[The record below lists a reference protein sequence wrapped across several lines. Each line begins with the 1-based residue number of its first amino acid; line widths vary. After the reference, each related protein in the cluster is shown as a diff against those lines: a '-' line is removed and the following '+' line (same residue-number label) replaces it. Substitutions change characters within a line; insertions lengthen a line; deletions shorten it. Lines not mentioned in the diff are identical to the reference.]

1 MTHEELRKLA
11 EAATPGPWEWLSFTS
26 RNSYFPIMAENQKI
40 MVCDAGFGKAE
51 KATNNSAYIA
61 AANPQQVIALL
72 DEIAQ
77 LRAEVE
83 QSKRDAE
90 SFEFKAQRL
99 RNVVNML
106 GLEDA
111 APYSDEDLLG
121 CMGSVLGIVRRGKE
135 KEQED
140 DYVIKRLSGI
150 LAEISI
156 ALKGEELPLHS
167 HGYHDLVELTQTNV
181 LAIELY
187 KHENTQR
194 SERDKEVDEALLE
207 YDATVFKD
215 PARRNGNLPGETLKK
230 IRKIWR
236 GEK

>member
-121 CMGSVLGIVRRGKE
+121 CMGSVLGIVRREIE
-135 KEQED
+135 KIQG
-140 DYVIKRLSGI
+140 RLPDAANVSD
-150 LAEISI
+150 AERFKFVMRKGFPELKKASLESDRRWGYSDTPWSEHHTIISAI
-156 ALKGEELPLHS
+156 DAAMSAEKGE
-167 HGYHDLVELTQTNV
+167 
-181 LAIELY
+181 
-187 KHENTQR
+187 
-194 SERDKEVDEALLE
+194 
-207 YDATVFKD
+207 
-215 PARRNGNLPGETLKK
+215 
-230 IRKIWR
+230 
-236 GEK
+236 